1 MARPNMIKA
10 TKKAIKDSP
19 REIFNWYA
27 MICTWIWSF
36 SGVAK
41 GFNEGKRRQVVRP
54 SPPPFQAS
62 LATTA

>member
-1 MARPNMIKA
+1 MIKA

-41 GFNEGKRRQVVRP
+41 GFNEGNIASIVIAPIFGKRFGVDKR
-54 SPPPFQAS
+54 SEA
-62 LATTA
+62 